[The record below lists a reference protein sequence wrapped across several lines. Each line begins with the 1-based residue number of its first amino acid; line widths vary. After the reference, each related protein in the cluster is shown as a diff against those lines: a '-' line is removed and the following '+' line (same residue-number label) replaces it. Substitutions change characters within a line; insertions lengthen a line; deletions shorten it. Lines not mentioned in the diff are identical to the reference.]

1 MTKER
6 AQELLEDIRP
16 TSLRLK
22 QVNYLLSLPD
32 DTESLRAVSYG
43 EKVATYTTGD
53 NTANTVISKI
63 DKRKDLEAE
72 RDELRTKLELY
83 MEWLSGL
90 SEIYQELASDIY
102 IDGHSYY
109 WIAQERS
116 CEISTLYVRR
126 ARMLESL
133 AETEIFVLTEPERRK
148 RNERND
154 Q

>member
-32 DTESLRAVSYG
+32 EMESLRAVSYG

-63 DKRKDLEAE
+63 DKRKDLEVE

-90 SEIYQELASDIY
+90 SELQKELVND
-102 IDGHSYY
+102 
-109 WIAQERS
+109 
-116 CEISTLYVRR
+116 LY
-126 ARMLESL
+126 L
-133 AETEIFVLTEPERRK
+133 AGVS
-148 RNERND
+148 
-154 Q
+154 

>member
-32 DTESLRAVSYG
+32 ETESLRAVSYG

-53 NTANTVISKI
+53 NTANTVIGKL
-63 DKRKDLEAE
+63 DMRKDLEQE
-72 RDELRTKLELY
+72 RDELKSKLELY
-83 MEWLSGL
+83 KVWVSGL
-90 SEIYQELASDIY
+90 SELQKELVNDLYFAGHSVEWVSQERYYGKKAIYKRKTRVLELLSDI
-102 IDGHSYY
+102 D
-109 WIAQERS
+109 
-116 CEISTLYVRR
+116 
-126 ARMLESL
+126 
-133 AETEIFVLTEPERRK
+133 IFVVTEQERRK
-148 RNERND
+148 RNERSD

>member
-53 NTANTVISKI
+53 NTANTVVGKL
-63 DKRKDLEAE
+63 DRRKDLEQE
-72 RDELRTKLELY
+72 HGELKGKLELY
-83 MEWLSGL
+83 KVWVSGL
-90 SEIYQELASDIY
+90 SELQKELVNDLYFA
-102 IDGHSYY
+102 GHSVE
-109 WIAQERS
+109 WVAQERYCS
-116 CEISTLYVRR
+116 RRGVYYRKERVLELLSEID
-126 ARMLESL
+126 
-133 AETEIFVLTEPERRK
+133 IFVVTEQERRK
-148 RNERND
+148 RNID
-154 Q
+154 